1 MPGNSTLP
9 RPQAVY
15 CPAMPRPHRSRSSGR
30 PSSRPAGRPKTDH
43 RTQQRAHEYELEVLP
58 GLEAVAGTELQA
70 VPLARDIRG
79 LRFWYPGDPE
89 RLTRMRSA
97 VAAYRVQAWDV
108 PRPRGLLG
116 HQQLGELAEFLR
128 EVVAV
133 GGHRSF
139 RISAAGKESAVMQRL
154 AEELQ
159 TALELPHDPQEGE
172 LLLRLR
178 PEQDGP
184 GWEVLAR
191 VTPRPISAR
200 SWRECN
206 MAGGL
211 NATIAY
217 AAHKLAGQ
225 RDEDRIFNPMCGSGT
240 LMIER
245 ALMGPYAAM
254 VGVDISADA
263 VACTQTNLKAAKR
276 QIEVAQVDALQTGL
290 PARSFDLIVAD
301 LPWGDAI
308 GSHRDNHVLYPA
320 FLKEMSRLSSK
331 RGRLCVITHEI
342 RLFERVLA
350 EQQDWHARELFQVYS
365 GGHHPKAYLLGK
377 K

>member
-1 MPGNSTLP
+1 
-9 RPQAVY
+9 
-15 CPAMPRPHRSRSSGR
+15 MPRPHSPRSSGR
-30 PSSRPAGRPKTDH
+30 KPQRSSDYRSR
-43 RTQQRAHEYELEVLP
+43 QSAHEYELEVLG
-58 GLEAVAGTELQA
+58 GLEQVAATELEA

-89 RLTRMRSA
+89 RLNRMRSA
-97 VAAYRVQAWDV
+97 VAVYRVRTWDV

-116 HQQLGELAEFLR
+116 HQQLGELTEFLR
-128 EVVAV
+128 EVIAV

-159 TALELPHDPQEGE
+159 TALELPYEPEDGE

-178 PEQDGP
+178 PAPNEQ

-191 VTPRPISAR
+191 ITPRPLSAR
-200 SWRECN
+200 LWRECN
-206 MAGGL
+206 MGGGL

-217 AAHKLAGQ
+217 AANKLAGQ

-254 VGVDISADA
+254 VGVDISAEA
-263 VACTQTNLKAAKR
+263 VACTQTNLRAAGR
-276 QIEVAQVDALQTGL
+276 QIEVAQIDALHTGL
-290 PARSFDLIVAD
+290 PARSFDLVLAD

-308 GSHRDNHVLYPA
+308 GSHRGNAALYPE
-320 FLKEMSRLSSK
+320 FLKEMGRLTSK
-331 RGRLCVITHEI
+331 RGRVCVITHEI
-342 RLFERVLA
+342 KLFERVL
-350 EQQDWHARELFQVYS
+350 EGQQDWHAKELFQVYS